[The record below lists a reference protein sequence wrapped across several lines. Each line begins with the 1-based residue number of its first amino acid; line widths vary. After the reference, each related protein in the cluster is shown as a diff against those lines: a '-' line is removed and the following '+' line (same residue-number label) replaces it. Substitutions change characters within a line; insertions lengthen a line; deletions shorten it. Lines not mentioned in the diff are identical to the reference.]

1 MEKVTIYG
9 KPQCPYCDM
18 AVTLCEQRGFDF
30 EYIDIQARE
39 ILAMRARLNEIMA
52 RHTGQSLETIARD
65 TERDNFKSAVEAQAY
80 GLVDQVLER
89 RPDESIQAG

>member
-30 EYIDIQARE
+30 EYIDI
-39 ILAMRARLNEIMA
+39 
-52 RHTGQSLETIARD
+52 
-65 TERDNFKSAVEAQAY
+65 
-80 GLVDQVLER
+80 
-89 RPDESIQAG
+89 

>member
-1 MEKVTIYG
+1 METKAVSRYVRIAPRKARIVVDLVRG
-9 KPQCPYCDM
+9 KSVP
-18 AVTLCEQRGFDF
+18 
-30 EYIDIQARE
+30 QARE